1 MKKPGENLKILTKI
15 NNMSYSFAK
24 TKFQSIRKRSFESFL
39 DLFLICTYTSSFL
52 DLFLIC
58 TYTSDK
64 SLQSATIEKFKQFDY
79 NAYQLAKNT
88 DNFCEVPL
96 SQLDDAVKKWHH
108 S

>member
-39 DLFLICTYTSSFL
+39 DLFLICTYTS
-52 DLFLIC
+52 
-58 TYTSDK
+58 DK

-79 NAYQLAKNT
+79 NDSRISEALGAYQLAKNT